1 MYLYLSGNDITS
13 FSIADSGKLK
23 RLDLGYNEL
32 SNGGSQSEPAVW
44 MSGRNFPQLEDLW
57 LSGNKLKTLKFNS
70 GQVPKLKSL
79 YLDNNK
85 QHKFATNHAQAFLRG
100 CLQSLK
106 LVLTLMNEP
115 QIVPQRPDRRTV
127 GDPRP
132 PTPTSQT
139 RRPAPYSGPAGGS
152 ERHPVSASEWMP
164 LADGPARSASL
175 ADPVQILPQLDH
187 GWNVGTSQ

>member
-1 MYLYLSGNDITS
+1 MGWMCHTRQGWRGPPGPRGLGPTQNPRRRRPIVPPSRGTSG
-13 FSIADSGKLK
+13 
-23 RLDLGYNEL
+23 
-32 SNGGSQSEPAVW
+32 
-44 MSGRNFPQLEDLW
+44 
-57 LSGNKLKTLKFNS
+57 
-70 GQVPKLKSL
+70 
-79 YLDNNK
+79 
-85 QHKFATNHAQAFLRG
+85 LRG

-106 LVLTLMNEP
+106 LVLNLMNEP

-187 GWNVGTSQ
+187 GWNVGNETLRPCVRETEGRDPTPSAAIIDSQSVKTTEKGGLVAMMLVRRSTVESDTSS

>member
-1 MYLYLSGNDITS
+1 MACENADHEGITMTQETLPQEIIERYRRVAVATVYS
-13 FSIADSGKLK
+13 ALQQM
-23 RLDLGYNEL
+23 GYTPCL
-32 SNGGSQSEPAVW
+32 MKGV
-44 MSGRNFPQLEDLW
+44 R
-57 LSGNKLKTLKFNS
+57 
-70 GQVPKLKSL
+70 
-79 YLDNNK
+79 
-85 QHKFATNHAQAFLRG
+85 AFTPGTHLVGTARTLRG

-106 LVLTLMNEP
+106 LVLNLMNEP